1 LMSLIGERG
10 WSFEEYA
17 DWLVESVERLLLR

>member
-1 LMSLIGERG
+1 MSLIGERG
-10 WSFEEYA
+10 WSLEEYA